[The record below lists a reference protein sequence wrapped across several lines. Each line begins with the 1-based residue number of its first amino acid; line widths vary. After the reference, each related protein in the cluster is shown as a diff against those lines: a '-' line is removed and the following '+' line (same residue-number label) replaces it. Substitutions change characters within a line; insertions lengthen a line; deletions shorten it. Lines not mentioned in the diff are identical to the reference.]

1 MFKFAIQYPSYAP
14 EESGGA
20 GAEVEA
26 PETEDLSDIE
36 ILDDKAEDDEKPEET
51 EAEDAEADEGDG
63 GESDTESKKVGE
75 ADEDT
80 LIRVSYSD
88 VKKEFPEFFKRFPQ
102 LKTAFFREQEF
113 TKRFANLEDADE
125 AIEAIEAFRAV
136 EDTVK
141 AGNAAEFL
149 DQVATISDA
158 AVDRFANN
166 FLPALYEKNQKA
178 YFRVT
183 APLIRNV
190 LAEVLE
196 AGQENDNKNLENAA
210 KVVHQAIF
218 RDDKYGKVPMAT
230 KPAEPDPELTQERN
244 EFYTGKHNELM
255 MNVTKDIRSQ
265 LESEISKSVDPT
277 KSMRPGIKKLIIE
290 KIVAEV
296 DKEVSSDPNHM
307 SRIMSLWRRERQSK
321 YSGRY
326 KGSIVTA
333 YLSRART
340 SIPSIRKKVRSE
352 IMGTQVDDDK
362 SRSEKVNRNTN
373 VPTGSASRGTSRT
386 ISVTDARK
394 GKLSDKD
401 IIARS

>member
-1 MFKFAIQYPSYAP
+1 MKFMFPLFSPDDV
-14 EESGGA
+14 
-20 GAEVEA
+20 VEA
-26 PETEDLSDIE
+26 PPEEELSDLEILEPDDDKEDEETEDT
-36 ILDDKAEDDEKPEET
+36 ET
-51 EAEDAEADEGDG
+51 DEGDDREG
-63 GESDTESKKVGE
+63 DSKEEKRAEG

-125 AIEAIEAFRAV
+125 AIEAIESFRAV

-149 DQVATISDA
+149 DQVATISDR

-166 FLPALYEKNQKA
+166 FLPALFEKNQKA

-196 AGQENDNKNLENAA
+196 AGQENSNTNLQNAA
-210 KVVHQAIF
+210 MVVHQAIF
-218 RDDKYGKVPMAT
+218 RDDKYGKVPMGQRLAQ
-230 KPAEPDPELTQERN
+230 PDPELTQERN

-255 MNVTKDIRSQ
+255 VGVTKDIRSQ
-265 LESEISKSVDPT
+265 LESEIAKSIDPT
-277 KSMRPGIKKLIIE
+277 KSMRPGIKKLIME

-296 DKEVSSDPNHM
+296 DKEVSSDANHM
-307 SRIMSLWRRERQSK
+307 NRIMSLWRRERQSK

-340 SIPSIRKKVRSE
+340 SIPSIRKRVRSE
-352 IMGTQVDDDK
+352 IMSSQVDEDR

-373 VPTGSASRGTSRT
+373 VPSGSASRGTSRT
-386 ISVTDARK
+386 ISVTDARSK
-394 GKLSDKD
+394 KLSDKD

>member
-1 MFKFAIQYPSYAP
+1 MKFMFPLFSPDDV
-14 EESGGA
+14 
-20 GAEVEA
+20 VEA
-26 PETEDLSDIE
+26 PPEEELSDLEILEPDDAKEDEETEDTETDESD
-36 ILDDKAEDDEKPEET
+36 DR
-51 EAEDAEADEGDG
+51 EGD
-63 GESDTESKKVGE
+63 SKEEKRAEG

-125 AIEAIEAFRAV
+125 AIEAIESFRAV

-149 DQVATISDA
+149 DQVATISDR

-166 FLPALYEKNQKA
+166 FLPALFEKNQKA

-196 AGQENDNKNLENAA
+196 AGQENSNTNLQNAA
-210 KVVHQAIF
+210 MVVHQAIF
-218 RDDKYGKVPMAT
+218 RDDKYGKVPMGQRLAQ
-230 KPAEPDPELTQERN
+230 PDPELTQERN

-255 MNVTKDIRSQ
+255 FGVTKDIRSQ
-265 LESEISKSVDPT
+265 LESEIAKSIDPT
-277 KSMRPGIKKLIIE
+277 KSMRPGIKKLIME

-296 DKEVSSDPNHM
+296 DKEVSSDANHM
-307 SRIMSLWRRERQSK
+307 NRIMSLWRRERQSK

-340 SIPSIRKKVRSE
+340 SIPSIRKRVRSE
-352 IMGTQVDDDK
+352 IMSSQVDEDR

-373 VPTGSASRGTSRT
+373 VPSGSASRGTSRT
-386 ISVTDARK
+386 ISVTDARSK
-394 GKLSDKD
+394 KLSDKD

>member
-1 MFKFAIQYPSYAP
+1 MKFMFPLYFPDDT
-14 EESGGA
+14 
-20 GAEVEA
+20 VEAA
-26 PETEDLSDIE
+26 PETEDLSDLD
-36 ILDDKAEDDEKPEET
+36 ILDDKGDDDAKEDEET
-51 EAEDAEADEGDG
+51 EDTETDEGNDR
-63 GESDTESKKVGE
+63 ESDDGQKGKESKSE
-75 ADEDT
+75 SDEDT

-113 TKRFANLEDADE
+113 TKRFANLDDADE
-125 AIEAIEAFRAV
+125 AIEAIESFRAV
-136 EDTVK
+136 EETVK
-141 AGNAAEFL
+141 AGNAGEFL
-149 DQVATISDA
+149 DQVATISDR

-166 FLPALYEKNQKA
+166 FLPALFEKNQKA

-196 AGQENDNKNLENAA
+196 AGQENDNQNLQNAA

-218 RDDKYGKVPMAT
+218 RDDKYGKVPMGQRPQQA
-230 KPAEPDPELTQERN
+230 DPELTAERH
-244 EFYTGKHNELM
+244 EFYSGKHNELM
-255 MNVTKDIRSQ
+255 VGVTKDIRSQ
-265 LESEISKSVDPT
+265 LESEIAKSIDPT
-277 KSMRPGIKKLIIE
+277 KSMRPGIKKLIME

-307 SRIMSLWRRERQSK
+307 NRIMSLWRRERQSK

-340 SIPSIRKKVRSE
+340 SMPSVRKAVRSE
-352 IMGTQVDDDK
+352 ILGQQKDEDE
-362 SRSEKVNRNTN
+362 SRSSKVNRNTN
-373 VPTGSASRGTSRT
+373 VPTGSASRGSSRT
-386 ISVTDARK
+386 ISVSDARSK
-394 GKLSDKD
+394 KLSDKD

>member
-1 MFKFAIQYPSYAP
+1 MKFMFPLFSPDDV
-14 EESGGA
+14 
-20 GAEVEA
+20 VEA
-26 PETEDLSDIE
+26 PPEEELSDLEILEPDDDKEDEETEDT
-36 ILDDKAEDDEKPEET
+36 ET
-51 EAEDAEADEGDG
+51 DEGDDREG
-63 GESDTESKKVGE
+63 DTEQKDKKQSE
-75 ADEDT
+75 DEDT

-125 AIEAIEAFRAV
+125 AIEAIESFRAV

-149 DQVATISDA
+149 DQVATISDR

-166 FLPALYEKNQKA
+166 FLPALFEKNQKA

-196 AGQENDNKNLENAA
+196 AGQENSNTNLQNAA
-210 KVVHQAIF
+210 MVVHQAIF
-218 RDDKYGKVPMAT
+218 RDDKYGKVPMGQRLAQ
-230 KPAEPDPELTQERN
+230 PDPELTQERN

-255 MNVTKDIRSQ
+255 FGVTKDIRSQ
-265 LESEISKSVDPT
+265 LESEIAKSIDPT
-277 KSMRPGIKKLIIE
+277 KSMRPGIKKLIME

-296 DKEVSSDPNHM
+296 DKEVSSDANHM
-307 SRIMSLWRRERQSK
+307 NRIMSLWRRERQSK

-340 SIPSIRKKVRSE
+340 SIPSIRKRVRSE
-352 IMGTQVDDDK
+352 IMSSQVDEDR

-373 VPTGSASRGTSRT
+373 VPSGSASRGTSRT
-386 ISVTDARK
+386 ISVTDARSK
-394 GKLSDKD
+394 KLSDKD

>member
-1 MFKFAIQYPSYAP
+1 MKFMFPLFSPDDV
-14 EESGGA
+14 
-20 GAEVEA
+20 VEA
-26 PETEDLSDIE
+26 PPEEELSDLEILEPDDDKEDEETEDT
-36 ILDDKAEDDEKPEET
+36 ET
-51 EAEDAEADEGDG
+51 DEGDDREG
-63 GESDTESKKVGE
+63 DTEQKDKKQSE
-75 ADEDT
+75 DEDT

-125 AIEAIEAFRAV
+125 AIEAIESFRAV

-149 DQVATISDA
+149 DQVATISDR

-166 FLPALYEKNQKA
+166 FLPALFEKNQKA

-196 AGQENDNKNLENAA
+196 AGQENSNTNLQNAA
-210 KVVHQAIF
+210 MVVHQAIF
-218 RDDKYGKVPMAT
+218 RDDKYGKVPMGQRLAQ
-230 KPAEPDPELTQERN
+230 PDPELTQERN

-255 MNVTKDIRSQ
+255 FGVTKDIRSQ
-265 LESEISKSVDPT
+265 LETEIAKSIDPT
-277 KSMRPGIKKLIIE
+277 KSMRPGIKKLIME

-296 DKEVSSDPNHM
+296 DKEVSSDANHM
-307 SRIMSLWRRERQSK
+307 NRIMSLWRRERQSK

-340 SIPSIRKKVRSE
+340 SIPSIRKRVRSE
-352 IMGTQVDDDK
+352 IMSSQVDEDR

-373 VPTGSASRGTSRT
+373 VPSGSASRGTSRT
-386 ISVTDARK
+386 ISVTDARSK
-394 GKLSDKD
+394 KLSDKD